1 MCGGITDLPRLRS
14 FEQALEHYGSIKPI
28 RGSNTLRPICATP
41 NGRRK
46 KHMQIIKRDNATVVC
61 RLYDTDVLTFRMG
74 KSWEDGVVEFNS
86 GGFISNTTH
95 SFASSILYPYVGFW
109 TKKGSTEIA
118 INWQHHEDHAK
129 SYHVGPKQTFKM
141 RRTGE
146 PHQPPEYTA
155 IEPPKNFEYYLKRKE
170 YNAHRKPL
178 KEFQEHCIR
187 MTKLADPREKQSGR
201 MKVWETFGNS
211 PNERGWFHR
220 TLYNDLTTKGTD
232 MWGDLVPV
240 MLERARSTHI
250 QYENGHY
257 NYIHFFDKQK
267 ISESISEMVKYAF
280 ADELFEER
288 ETTKRTFNG
297 NEKYIWDKYKGGRE

>member
-1 MCGGITDLPRLRS
+1 MFGGITDLPRLRS
-14 FEQALEHYGSIKPI
+14 FEQALEHYESIKPI
-28 RGSNTLRPICATP
+28 RGSNNLRPICDTT

-74 KSWEDGVVEFNS
+74 KSWEDGVIEYNS

-129 SYHVGPKQTFKM
+129 SYHVGPNQTFKM
-141 RRTGE
+141 KRTGE

-155 IEPPKNFEYYLKRKE
+155 INPPKNFEYYLKRKE

-187 MTKLADPREKQSGR
+187 MTKLADPKEKQSGR

-211 PNERGWFHR
+211 TNERGWFHR
-220 TLYNDLTTKGTD
+220 TLYNDLTTKGTA

-240 MLERARSTHI
+240 MLERARSTHM

-257 NYIHFFDKQK
+257 NYVHFFDKQK

-297 NEKYIWDKYKGGRE
+297 NEKYIWDKYRGGRE

>member
-1 MCGGITDLPRLRS
+1 MFGGITDLPQLRS

-28 RGSNTLRPICATP
+28 RGSNNLRPICATP

-74 KSWEDGVVEFNS
+74 KSWEDGVIEFNS

-146 PHQPPEYTA
+146 PHHPPEYTA
-155 IEPPKNFEYYLKRKE
+155 INPPKNFEYYLKRKE

-240 MLERARSTHI
+240 MLERARSTHM